1 MTTESLGFGLP
12 CSNTSF
18 IPSFG
23 DYAMKKLAKVAI
35 ILLTF
40 IIPAVVV
47 VLALS
52 EVLVNHDMNPEIRNM
67 VIIFLLALE
76 ILVIGTFMLMMTNV
90 NKAWIA
96 FREALGF
103 TNTDESR
110 EGLWKYRLTQ
120 GCVSFFFFTKTCFFL
135 FSCIILAVSSQFLAS
150 FVLGLRVYDFSH
162 TNAQNTSFFNFFLW
176 QPIEILRLLPM

>member
-1 MTTESLGFGLP
+1 
-12 CSNTSF
+12 
-18 IPSFG
+18 
-23 DYAMKKLAKVAI
+23 MKKLAKVAI

-110 EGLWKYRLTQ
+110 EGL
-120 GCVSFFFFTKTCFFL
+120 
-135 FSCIILAVSSQFLAS
+135 
-150 FVLGLRVYDFSH
+150 
-162 TNAQNTSFFNFFLW
+162 
-176 QPIEILRLLPM
+176 

>member
-1 MTTESLGFGLP
+1 MTTESSDFGLP

-23 DYAMKKLAKVAI
+23 DYAMKKLAKVTI

-52 EVLVNHDMNPEIRNM
+52 EVLVNHDMNPEMRGM
-67 VIIFLLALE
+67 VIVFLLTLE

-96 FREALGF
+96 
-103 TNTDESR
+103 
-110 EGLWKYRLTQ
+110 
-120 GCVSFFFFTKTCFFL
+120 
-135 FSCIILAVSSQFLAS
+135 ILE
-150 FVLGLRVYDFSH
+150 VLGLNNNES
-162 TNAQNTSFFNFFLW
+162 QEG
-176 QPIEILRLLPM
+176 I